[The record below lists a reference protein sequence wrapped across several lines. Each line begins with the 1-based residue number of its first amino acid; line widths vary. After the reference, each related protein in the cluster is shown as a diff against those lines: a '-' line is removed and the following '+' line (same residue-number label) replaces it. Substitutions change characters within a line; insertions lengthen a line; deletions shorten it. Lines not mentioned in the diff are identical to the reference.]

1 MLQQFLLYLFVGIFS
16 DVGTLLLTVVAGGQI
31 PVYILNLIFDG
42 LVVKLLA
49 LH

>member
-1 MLQQFLLYLFVGIFS
+1 MLQQLLLYFFVGIFS
-16 DVGTLLLTVVAGGQI
+16 DVGTLLLAVVTGGQI
-31 PVYILNLIFDG
+31 PVYLLNLIFDG